1 MRSFLVACF
10 ALSVLTTLYAGGT
23 PLYTD
28 YKPEYKAIKG
38 SYGIDK
44 IEYFEDEMVI
54 HFRFIAT
61 PEGGWVT
68 YYGYRGTNPWYLKSD
83 TSSYT
88 LQVIRNITEEGK
100 VLVELI
106 NYKPFYRH
114 ELIPNGVYTC
124 EIVFKRLPSDVR
136 MVDLIEGKGN
146 ESDFIFFNVYNVVIK
161 DIKSKNLGTEKE
173 MKKRIDAIKKT
184 SSQ

>member
-28 YKPEYKAIKG
+28 YKPECKPIKDNY
-38 SYGIDK
+38 SIDK

-61 PEGGWVT
+61 PKGGWVT
-68 YYGYRGTNPWYLKSD
+68 YYGYRGSAPWYLKND

-88 LQVIRNITEEGK
+88 LQVIRNITEDGK
-100 VLVELI
+100 VLVELM

-114 ELIPNGVYTC
+114 EQIPNGVYTC
-124 EIVFKRLPSDVR
+124 EIVFKRLPADVKK
-136 MVDLIEGKGN
+136 VDLIEGKGY
-146 ESDFIFFNVYNVVIK
+146 ESETSAFNVFNIVIK
-161 DIKSKNLGTEKE
+161 DIKSKNLGTEKD
-173 MKKRIDAIKKT
+173 MRKRIDAIKKT